1 MPAFAVCRISTGPA
15 GVPDN
20 SHVSLEKAIESRIQ
34 DAMAAGMFD
43 NLPGA
48 GKPLAL
54 GHSETLAGDNW
65 LGFRVLQN
73 GGMLPEWLNLA
84 KDIERDRE
92 RLDRMDAEHAD
103 LCAAAAR
110 IGDWDGYRGPL
121 LRLRARYEE
130 LGRSVRKRQDRF
142 NHDAPGIR
150 TERPGLW
157 VEYHLERL
165 DRRLCDAG
173 APEGFLSDS
182 V

>member
-1 MPAFAVCRISTGPA
+1 MSIER
-15 GVPDN
+15 
-20 SHVSLEKAIESRIQ
+20 AIESQIQ
-34 DAMAAGMFD
+34 DAMAAGLFD

-48 GKPLAL
+48 GKPLL
-54 GHSETLAGDNW
+54 FGDGQGLAGDNW

-92 RLDRMDAEHAD
+92 RLDRLDAEHAA
-103 LCAAAAR
+103 LCHAAAR
-110 IGDWDGYRGPL
+110 HGDWKGV

-130 LGRSVRKRQDRF
+130 LARSLRTRQDRF

-150 TERPGLW
+150 SQRPAIW
-157 VEYHLERL
+157 VEHHLERL
-165 DRRLCDAG
+165 DRRARDAG
-173 APEGFLSDS
+173 APERFPRNSAKP